1 MAAAK
6 KRSASRTME
15 AAARADPAAGGRRVS
30 LASIEKHLARVRAIA
45 LAMPGAGERRSH
57 GEPTFFVGKRVFAM
71 MSIDHHEDGRL
82 AVVLPLAD
90 GEQERLLA
98 ENPKRDYYPAYVGP
112 SGWIGIHLLLISDA
126 ALKRHVAASWA
137 LVAPKKL
144 ARAGLGRT

>member
-1 MAAAK
+1 MAK
-6 KRSASRTME
+6 KIEVGRQGRSTERSESR
-15 AAARADPAAGGRRVS
+15 RLS

-45 LAMPGAGERRSH
+45 LAMPGASERKSH

-98 ENPKRDYYPAYVGP
+98 ENPKRYYYPAYVGP
-112 SGWIGIHLLLISDA
+112 SGWIGIHLSRIGDA
-126 ALKRHVAASWA
+126 GLKRHIAAAWA

-144 ARAGLGRT
+144 RGRSSWR

>member
-1 MAAAK
+1 MAK
-6 KRSASRTME
+6 KIE
-15 AAARADPAAGGRRVS
+15 IGRRGRSPDRSESRRLS
-30 LASIEKHLARVRAIA
+30 LDSIEKHLTRVRTIA
-45 LAMPGAGERRSH
+45 MAMPDASERKSH

-98 ENPKRDYYPAYVGP
+98 ENPKRYYYPAYVGP
-112 SGWIGIHLLLISDA
+112 SGWIGVHLSRIGDA
-126 ALKRHVAASWA
+126 GLKRHIAAAWA

-144 ARAGLGRT
+144 RERSSWR